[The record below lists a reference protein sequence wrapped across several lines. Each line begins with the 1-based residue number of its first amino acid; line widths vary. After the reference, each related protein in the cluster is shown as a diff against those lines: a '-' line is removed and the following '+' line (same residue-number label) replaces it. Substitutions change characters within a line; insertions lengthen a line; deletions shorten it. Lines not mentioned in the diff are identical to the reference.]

1 MSIVHFRNASLK
13 EHRLRDINMVEFNSN
28 CFRNV
33 ISFLS
38 AAIQL
43 NFTLDLKIL
52 KIAPLLCCK

>member
-13 EHRLRDINMVEFNSN
+13 EHRLSDINMVEFNSN
-28 CFRNV
+28 CFTNV